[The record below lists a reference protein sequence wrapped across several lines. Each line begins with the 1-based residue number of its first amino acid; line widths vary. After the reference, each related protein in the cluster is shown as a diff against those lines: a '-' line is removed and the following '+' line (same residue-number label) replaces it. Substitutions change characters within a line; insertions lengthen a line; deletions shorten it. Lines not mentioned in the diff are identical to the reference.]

1 MNGVLAQAVA
11 PLQRTATQD
20 APSDNQALTLE
31 TLGRAMADNALLNS
45 EVDQKILAR
54 LLETQEEL
62 KATNRTVQQLQR
74 QFAQLV
80 RSLGHVMEVTRIE
93 IEAEARK
100 KS

>member
-1 MNGVLAQAVA
+1 MNTMLAQAVA
-11 PLQRTATQD
+11 PLQRAVAPD

-31 TLGRAMADNALLNS
+31 TLSRAMADNALLNS

-62 KATNRTVQQLQR
+62 KATNRAVQQLRR

-80 RSLGHVMEVTRIE
+80 RSLGHVMEVARVDL
-93 IEAEARK
+93 EAEARK

>member
-1 MNGVLAQAVA
+1 MNTMLAQAVA
-11 PLQRTATQD
+11 PLQRAVAPD
-20 APSDNQALTLE
+20 APSDKQALTLE
-31 TLGRAMADNALLNS
+31 TLSRAMADNALLNS

-62 KATNRTVQQLQR
+62 KATNRAVQQLRR

-80 RSLGHVMEVTRIE
+80 RSLGQVMEVTRVDL
-93 IEAEARK
+93 EAEARK